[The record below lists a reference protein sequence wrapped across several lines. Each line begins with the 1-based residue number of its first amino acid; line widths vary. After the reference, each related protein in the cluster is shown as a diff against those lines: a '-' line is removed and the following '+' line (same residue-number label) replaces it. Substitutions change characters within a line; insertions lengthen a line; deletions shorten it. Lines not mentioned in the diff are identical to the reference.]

1 MFTGIIQSIGKVA
14 NIQKT
19 VSGSQ
24 LAINL
29 KALSRKVALGDSVS
43 INGVCLTATKKTG
56 EIVLF
61 DAVRETISRS
71 NLGRLKRGN
80 PVNIELAIRAGEPF
94 GGHFVQGHV
103 DGTGTI
109 YRKYKEGKGFVIEIK
124 TTPQIT
130 SQMIEKGS
138 VAIDGI
144 SLTITGIGRDKFTIA
159 IIPHTLKHTTLAG
172 KRIGET
178 VNLEADMLGK
188 WLKKLIDPK
197 SVKSSS
203 NPIPREILKQLL

>member
-14 NIQKT
+14 AIRKT
-19 VSGSQ
+19 ASGSQ

-29 KALSRKVALGDSVS
+29 KALSRKVALGDSVA
-43 INGVCLTATKKTG
+43 INGVCLTATRKTG
-56 EIVLF
+56 ETVLF
-61 DAVRETISRS
+61 DAVKETITHT
-71 NLGRLKRGN
+71 NLGKLKRGN
-80 PVNIELAIRAGEPF
+80 QVNIELAIRAGEPF

-109 YRKYKEGKGFVIEIK
+109 SRKYKQGNGHIIEIK

-130 SQMIEKGS
+130 GQMIEKGS

-178 VNLEADMLGK
+178 VNLETDMLGK
-188 WLKKLIDPK
+188 WLKKLLDPK
-197 SVKSSS
+197 SVKSSL